1 MARFSTLASR
11 LAFQVDKKI
20 LELEEENYMRLDI
33 SAHEHTGAAVFALP
47 VPSFF
52 KQARQFAG
60 AALFIYFA
68 LFAITNAAAYTKI
81 LMASVQTWNE
91 TSNEME
97 TATQTTIPNET
108 PLETLSGTT
117 ENGGLLALNLT
128 PTVYE
133 NRLTIPS
140 LNVNV
145 PIIEPDL
152 GIEALKAKDWNT
164 LEDQIR
170 DTLLQGV
177 VHYPGTAKPG
187 KVGNAFLT
195 GHSSNY
201 IWEISEYNT
210 DFALLPKIEIGADI
224 RVTYN
229 QKEFLYRVI
238 DKKEVKPDDVSILT
252 QGDQKILT
260 LMTCTPVGTTLKRLV
275 VTAELIED

>member
-33 SAHEHTGAAVFALP
+33 SAHEHTGAAIFALP
-47 VPSFF
+47 GPSFF

-60 AALFIYFA
+60 AALLIYFA

-81 LMASVQTWNE
+81 LMAGIQQFTITETMPETVSQTE
-91 TSNEME
+91 
-97 TATQTTIPNET
+97 I
-108 PLETLSGTT
+108 PLETLTDATQNNS
-117 ENGGLLALNLT
+117 LLALNLT

-133 NRLTIPS
+133 NRLSIPS
-140 LNVNV
+140 LNVNA

-152 GIEALKAKDWNT
+152 GIEALQTKDWNT
-164 LEDQIR
+164 LESQIR
-170 DTLLQGV
+170 DTLLEGV

-201 IWEISEYNT
+201 IWEISDYNT
-210 DFALLPKIEIGADI
+210 VFALLPKIEIGADI
-224 RVTYN
+224 RISYN

-238 DKKEVKPDDVSILT
+238 DKKEVKPDDVSILK